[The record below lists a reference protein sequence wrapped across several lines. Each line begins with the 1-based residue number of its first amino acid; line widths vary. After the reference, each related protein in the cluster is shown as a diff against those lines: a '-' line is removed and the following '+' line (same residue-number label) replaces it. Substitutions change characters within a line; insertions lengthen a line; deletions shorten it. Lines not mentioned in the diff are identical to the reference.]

1 MATATKRG
9 KQQFL
14 PKMKPISNAKIDDAA
29 DEFYEAEKRRKA
41 SAHSAK
47 EAGNGLLHEMRMAK
61 VQRYEC
67 PDGKVVTLEGS
78 TKVKVSRKLE
88 THEEAE

>member
-1 MATATKRG
+1 MATAKRM

-14 PKMKPISNAKIDDAA
+14 PKMKPLSNAKIDAAA
-29 DEFYEAEKRRKA
+29 DEFYDAERERKRA
-41 SAHSAK
+41 TAAAK
-47 EAGNGLLHEMRMAK
+47 DSGNNLLFEMRQAK

-88 THEEAE
+88 SGEEAE